1 MDELLDED
9 DFHISEKRQRLAE
22 VSYAQC
28 TLDRCIK
35 GTLHSV
41 EKTLIQKAYCVYYYI
56 LKERRFFM
64 SINSVVDFSLNFK

>member
-28 TLDRCIK
+28 TLDRCINA
-35 GTLHSV
+35 HSV
-41 EKTLIQKAYCVYYYI
+41 MGSNYLKT
-56 LKERRFFM
+56 
-64 SINSVVDFSLNFK
+64 S